1 MSLRRVSLPVA
12 FVLGLVLPV
21 ELLAGAACSV
31 AVVGVNFGLYDPLD
45 PRPADSAGS
54 VDVTCDYLPP
64 GGATNV
70 SYDVELSTGT
80 SGGFLQRYMA
90 LGTARL
96 PYNLF
101 TDAARSLVWGNG
113 SAGSRVVSGA
123 MKVNPGAHSSLT
135 NSHTVYGRIPAGVD
149 AALGSFS
156 DSIVVTLTF

>member
-1 MSLRRVSLPVA
+1 VRLRLVSLFA
-12 FVLGLVLPV
+12 AGLLALAAPAR
-21 ELLAGAACSV
+21 LLAGAGCSV
-31 AVVGVNFGLYDPLD
+31 SVVGVNFGLYDPLALG
-45 PRPADSAGS
+45 PADSAGR
-54 VDVTCDYLPP
+54 VEVTCDYLPP
-64 GGATNV
+64 GGATGV
-70 SYDVELSTGT
+70 SYDVALSAGT
-80 SGGFLQRYMA
+80 SGSFLQRYMA

-96 PYNLF
+96 PYNLY

-113 SAGSRVVSGA
+113 SAGSGFVSGG